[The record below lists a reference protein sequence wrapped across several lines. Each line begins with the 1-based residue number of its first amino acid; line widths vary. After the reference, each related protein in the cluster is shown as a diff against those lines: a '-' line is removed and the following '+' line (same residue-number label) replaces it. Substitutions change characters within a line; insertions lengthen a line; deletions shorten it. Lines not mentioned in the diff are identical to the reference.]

1 MKTRILCAAAAAF
14 ALALP
19 ASGQADETASQG
31 HMLDNSG
38 MGPIQAHG
46 PVPIGVMG
54 DHMHRA
60 GQWMI
65 SVRATHMRMAGNRV
79 GTDGIDP
86 STIVTTVPN
95 RFFGIAGQPPTLRIV
110 PLNMT
115 TDMVMFGAMYAP
127 SDDFNLMVMAP
138 WIDKEMEAA
147 TFAGAAGDAELGRST
162 MSATGWGDVR
172 ASGLVRLW
180 DENGHHAHI
189 NLGLGIPTG
198 SIDNIDT
205 MLAPNGTLMTAR
217 LPYAM
222 QLGSGTWDLLPGLTY
237 TGRSGSYGWGA
248 QAAAV
253 VRTGNNSAGYRLGD
267 EQQLSIWGSH
277 AWAPWI
283 SNSVWV
289 TGRHVDSIHGLDTQ
303 IVAPVQGANPDYYG
317 GNTVN
322 VGFGIALAGQG
333 GLLRGQRLDL
343 TLALPVYQDLNGP
356 QLEADYAASLNYKY
370 AW

>member
-1 MKTRILCAAAAAF
+1 MKTRILCAAAAAL
-14 ALALP
+14 ALAMP
-19 ASGQADETASQG
+19 SVVTADDTAAQG
-31 HMLDNSG
+31 VMLDGHG
-38 MGPIQAHG
+38 MGMVQAHG

-60 GQWMI
+60 GEWMI
-65 SVRATHMRMAGNRV
+65 SVRAAHMRMAGNRV

-95 RFFGIAGQPPTLRIV
+95 RFFGTPGQPATLRIV

-115 TDMVMFGAMYAP
+115 TDMLMFGAMYAP
-127 SDDFNLMVMAP
+127 VDDVNLMVMAP
-138 WIDKEMEAA
+138 WLDKEMESA

-162 MSATGWGDVR
+162 MSATGWGDVK
-172 ASGLVRLW
+172 AAGLVRLW
-180 DENGHHAHI
+180 DGDGQHAHI
-189 NLGLGIPTG
+189 NLGVSIPTG
-198 SIDNIDT
+198 SLDNVDT

-237 TGRSGSYGWGA
+237 TGRADGYGWGA
-248 QAAAV
+248 QATAV
-253 VRTGNNSAGYRLGD
+253 VRTGSNSEGYRLGD
-267 EQQLSIWGSH
+267 EQQLSLWGSRD
-277 AWAPWI
+277 WAPWI

-289 TGRHVDSIHGLDTQ
+289 TGRHVDPIHGIDPL

-317 GNTVN
+317 GDTLN
-322 VGFGIALAGQG
+322 VGIGVALAVQH
-333 GLLRGQRLDL
+333 GLLQGQRFDL

-356 QLEADYAASLNYKY
+356 QLEADYVFSLNYKY